1 MTRARRKPPVPQ
13 AVQPPDAMARTL
25 HLVLHMVVHVLQLLL
40 DQRIL
45 LGEGCLDGSVH
56 LWATSRHLRQHH
68 VRLLAGDG
76 VALAAQHAMCQPH
89 QESATCNRQRS
100 VGCYA
105 RSDHGNDVVVVGELA
120 SRRGDTQVQLAVPL
134 ALDGDF
140 VALHAFLP
148 VAIALRVEADG
159 QHVFL
164 RTDTSQTCQSPSTAA
179 ISVHRCTT
187 HSTRHAR

>member
-76 VALAAQHAMCQPH
+76 VALAAQHAMCQSH
-89 QESATCNRQRS
+89 QESVTLQPAMQRGLVRRAT
-100 VGCYA
+100 YA
-105 RSDHGNDVVVVGELA
+105 VIMAMMSWLSA
-120 SRRGDTQVQLAVPL
+120 SWPVDAVTPRYSWRY
-134 ALDGDF
+134 
-140 VALHAFLP
+140 H
-148 VAIALRVEADG
+148 
-159 QHVFL
+159 
-164 RTDTSQTCQSPSTAA
+164 SPWMG
-179 ISVHRCTT
+179 IL
-187 HSTRHAR
+187 